1 MFATSKVD
9 YNWQLKNCFDE
20 ISFILNMPNRF
31 LECDSLPV
39 GRLTNKLVNK
49 MVYCTKCGTKNKDD
63 AVVCVKCKEPLASH
77 PPTRRERRRKENE
90 CFGLPHGGSIGG
102 LVLGL
107 IIILWGVT
115 AVLDIDFGN
124 YFWAFIIIIFG
135 TLMVAG
141 ALYTISR
148 KR

>member
-1 MFATSKVD
+1 
-9 YNWQLKNCFDE
+9 
-20 ISFILNMPNRF
+20 
-31 LECDSLPV
+31 
-39 GRLTNKLVNK
+39 
-49 MVYCTKCGTKNKDD
+49 MVYCTKCGTKNEDD
-63 AVVCVKCKEPLASH
+63 AVVCVNCNEPLAGH

-90 CFGLPHGGSIGG
+90 CFGLPHGGSIAG

-115 AVLDIDFGN
+115 TVLEIDFGS
-124 YFWAFIIIIFG
+124 YLWAFIVIIFG

-141 ALYTISR
+141 ALYTMGR